1 MLAKKTQKTKS
12 NIEKT
17 EIGKVNSMHIFQRV
31 GDGVNP

>member
-1 MLAKKTQKTKS
+1 LSTTHKIKL

-17 EIGKVNSMHIFQRV
+17 EIGKVNIMHIFQRV